1 MNLKHAVYRL
11 SPFINYWIISG
22 SMHRKTRIPTF
33 IKASLKNSDDKA
45 NIDKYRLAA
54 NITEYQNISKLNFWR
69 IFMMIRQ
76 LFHVKNV
83 CNNVIN
89 QHG

>member
-1 MNLKHAVYRL
+1 MNLTNAVYRL

-54 NITEYQNISKLNFWR
+54 NITEYILYQNQSSLE
-69 IFMMIRQ
+69 
-76 LFHVKNV
+76 
-83 CNNVIN
+83 
-89 QHG
+89 